1 MTPGGGWQALLA
13 AAGAGYHARV
23 TTRPAPSRALRCLLW
38 LAGMVSLALGVVGMV
53 LPGLPTTVFVLIAAA
68 CFARASPRLHHWLR
82 THRWFGPMVQD
93 WEAHHDMTRRAK
105 AWALGSMVLMVGLS
119 SWTLRERPW
128 VMAAV
133 LAAGAVG
140 VWGVGWRIPTRRSD
154 QA

>member
-1 MTPGGGWQALLA
+1 MA
-13 AAGAGYHARV
+13 ATAVGTRAAGYHARV
-23 TTRPAPSRALRCLLW
+23 TPRTTPSRAVRGLLW
-38 LAGMVSLALGVVGMV
+38 LAGVLSLGLGIVGMV

-68 CFARASPRLHHWLR
+68 CFARASPRLHRWLLN
-82 THRWFGPMVQD
+82 HRWFGPMVQD

-105 AWALGSMVLMVGLS
+105 TWAIGSMVLMVSLS
-119 SWTLRERPW
+119 SWTLRDRPW

-140 VWGVGWRIPTRRSD
+140 VWVVGWRIPTRRSD